1 MKYLVSGGAVW
12 ALAPEGGAA
21 VNLSALDPA
30 FGTDMMGP
38 IGLGGGKASAR
49 AAQLMEGAPR
59 VDITDLQPEMPV
71 ARPGKILCLGHNYV
85 DHIKEGGYEIPEHPA
100 IFIRTLSSMTPS
112 GGPMV
117 RPKASQRF
125 DYEAELMIVIGKAGR
140 SIPEEK
146 ALDHIFGYTVFNDGS
161 LRDYQRRS
169 HQWTPGKNFDRT
181 GPVGPVVTDAEE
193 LGDAGDL
200 RIESRLNGQVMQS
213 ATTKDMMWPVPAIIR
228 VMSEFATLE
237 PGDMIATGTPPG
249 VGHAR
254 KPPVFMIPG
263 DVIECEVEGIGTCR
277 NTIIDEA

>member
-12 ALAPEGGAA
+12 GLAPEGGA

-30 FGTDMMGP
+30 FGTDMTGP
-38 IGLGGGKASAR
+38 IAMGREAAASR
-49 AAQLMEGAPR
+49 AAALMAGAAR
-59 VDITDLQPEMPV
+59 VDLAKLKPEMPV

-85 DHIKEGGYEIPEHPA
+85 DHVKEGGYDIPEHPA
-100 IFIRTLSSMTPS
+100 IFVRVPTSMTAAET
-112 GGPMV
+112 PMI
-117 RPKASQRF
+117 RPKASERF
-125 DYEAELMIVIGKAGR
+125 DYETELMIVIGKKGR
-140 SIPEEK
+140 AIAEAD

-161 LRDYQRRS
+161 IRDFQRRS

-181 GPVGPVVTDAEE
+181 GAVGPIVADAGD

-200 RIESRLNGQVMQS
+200 KIESRLNGQVMQS

-254 KPPVFMIPG
+254 KPPVFMKAG

-277 NTIIDEA
+277 NTIVDET